1 MMNQMTDSSDAFVSE
16 LLRAANEVARLTVSE
31 RARLL
36 QRAAATIR
44 DCRDEIGSPET
55 PADDIGDLEDIVYC
69 LNEAANLVDESTDA
83 EVAETLVEAIGAI
96 QAAQTLL
103 MERPA

>member
-1 MMNQMTDSSDAFVSE
+1 
-16 LLRAANEVARLTVSE
+16 
-31 RARLL
+31 
-36 QRAAATIR
+36 
-44 DCRDEIGSPET
+44 
-55 PADDIGDLEDIVYC
+55 VYC

-103 MERPA
+103 MERPADDFTGDISFELQYRPRAQ

>member
-1 MMNQMTDSSDAFVSE
+1 MNQMTDSSDAFVSE
-16 LLRAANEVARLTVSE
+16 LLRAANEVERLTASE

-44 DCRDEIGSPET
+44 DCRDEIGSPV
-55 PADDIGDLEDIVYC
+55 GDLEDVVYC

>member
-1 MMNQMTDSSDAFVSE
+1 MRMMNQMTDSSDAFVSE
-16 LLRAANEVARLTVSE
+16 LLRAANEVERLTASE

-44 DCRDEIGSPET
+44 DCRDEIGSPV
-55 PADDIGDLEDIVYC
+55 GDLEDVVYC